1 MSKEDKIG
9 ALWLNSSKSGVKYM
23 SGSVT
28 IDGVTTKLVVF
39 KNNYKEKETHP
50 DYVIN
55 KSKPVGAEAAAE
67 PMKKVFQKDFEDDI
81 PF

>member
-9 ALWLNSSKSGVKYM
+9 ALWLNTSKSGTKYM
-23 SGSVT
+23 SGSVE
-28 IDGVTTKLVVF
+28 IDGVVTKIVVF
-39 KNNYKEKETHP
+39 KNSYKEEDKHP

-55 KSKPVGAEAAAE
+55 KSKPKTDGAEGIR
-67 PMKKVFQKDFEDDI
+67 KVFVDDAPDSDI